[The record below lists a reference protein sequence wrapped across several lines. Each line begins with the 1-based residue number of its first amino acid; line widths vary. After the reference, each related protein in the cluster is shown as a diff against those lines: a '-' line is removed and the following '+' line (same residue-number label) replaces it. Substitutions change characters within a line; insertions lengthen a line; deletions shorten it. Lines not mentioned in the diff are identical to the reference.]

1 MKGESMKKV
10 FSIVFVI
17 SMLLVMALCSACSES
32 STEVPKGR
40 WESICP
46 HMIFDIYGEM
56 TVVNKTERT
65 EIRMPIDDGKIWNS
79 NGTVTRLQISMYDGN
94 FSIRIPDESKESFT
108 EYDVLYRGT
117 YHIYPLT
124 VTLTKK
130 EAIMRKVKLIVH
142 ETYQGKRKREGR
154 IYYTSCTM
162 KRVQR

>member
-1 MKGESMKKV
+1 MTSASVWRTPDSCTSFHGKSAFIFRIDNGGVDMAKRLV
-10 FSIVFVI
+10 VVMIVLI
-17 SMLLVMALCSACSES
+17 
-32 STEVPKGR
+32 
-40 WESICP
+40 ICP

-117 YHIYPLT
+117 YHME
-124 VTLTKK
+124 KK
-130 EAIMRKVKLIVH
+130 DLILDMPD
-142 ETYQGKRKREGR
+142 GGR
-154 IYYTSCTM
+154 IVMQQMT
-162 KRVQR
+162 VAE

>member
-10 FSIVFVI
+10 FSIVVVI
-17 SMLLVMALCSACSES
+17 AMLLAVALCSACSES

-79 NGTVTRLQISMYDGN
+79 NGTVTRLQISLYDGN
-94 FSIRIPDESKESFT
+94 FSIRIPDESKESFI

-117 YHIYPLT
+117 YHME
-124 VTLTKK
+124 KK
-130 EAIMRKVKLIVH
+130 DLILDMPD
-142 ETYQGKRKREGR
+142 GGR
-154 IYYTSCTM
+154 IVM
-162 KRVQR
+162 KQMTVAE

>member
-17 SMLLVMALCSACSES
+17 AMLLAVALCSACSES
-32 STEVPKGR
+32 STEVPNGR

-79 NGTVTRLQISMYDGN
+79 NGTVTRLQISLYDGN
-94 FSIRIPDESKESFT
+94 FSIRIPDESKESFI

-117 YHIYPLT
+117 YHME
-124 VTLTKK
+124 KK
-130 EAIMRKVKLIVH
+130 DLILDMPD
-142 ETYQGKRKREGR
+142 GGR
-154 IYYTSCTM
+154 IVM
-162 KRVQR
+162 KQMTVAE